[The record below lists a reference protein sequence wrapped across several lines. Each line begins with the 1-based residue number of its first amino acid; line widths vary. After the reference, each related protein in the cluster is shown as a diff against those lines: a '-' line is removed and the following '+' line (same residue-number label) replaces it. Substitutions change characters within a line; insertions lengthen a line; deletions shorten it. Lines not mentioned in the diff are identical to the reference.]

1 MWVCWRCGVC
11 FRLASE
17 LQTGK
22 GKEQDFVGTDRQNL
36 GIGVGVMRLRV
47 CFFQSVTNR
56 KKEKAGRRGGHRV
69 LVKGEGIKD
78 VEEKADT
85 KGGEKDC
92 LERQGMLQLPA
103 GSGSGMGNGSKNSS
117 PILRW

>member
-22 GKEQDFVGTDRQNL
+22 GKVQDFVGTDRQNL

-69 LVKGEGIKD
+69 LVKGKGIKD